1 LTPWPLESLNPICI
15 NMLSL
20 WGIFVTSF
28 IVALSG
34 ALMPGPVLT
43 VTISQSAAR
52 GWIVGPLVV
61 LGHGILELSLV
72 VAIVYGLGQFLAKGS
87 VIGVIGIIGGIVLLW
102 MGWGMVRDARKVS
115 LVLEGEKGTVLLHPV
130 WAGILSSLSNP
141 YWTVWWATIG
151 LSYIAF
157 SMKYGMVGISFFY
170 TGHILADLVW
180 YAFVSSLVHFG
191 KRWANDRA
199 FQVVIAVCGFMLLGF
214 GVYFGYSG
222 VKNFWN

>member
-1 LTPWPLESLNPICI
+1 
-15 NMLSL
+15 MLAL

-28 IVALSG
+28 IIGLSG

-43 VTISQSAAR
+43 VTISQSATR
-52 GWIVGPLVV
+52 GWMVGPLVV

-72 VAIVYGLGQFLAKGS
+72 VAIVYGLGQVLTHGS
-87 VIGVIGIIGGIVLLW
+87 VIGAIGISGGIVLLW
-102 MGWGMVRDARKVS
+102 MGGSMLRGARKVS
-115 LVLEGEKGTVLLHPV
+115 LVFQGEKGTASLHPV

-141 YWTVWWATIG
+141 YWIVWWATIG

-157 SMKYGMVGISFFY
+157 SMKYGMMGISSFY
-170 TGHILADLVW
+170 TGHILSDLVW

-199 FQVVIAVCGFMLLGF
+199 YQTLIAICGVLLLGF

-222 VKNFWN
+222 VKSFWK

>member
-1 LTPWPLESLNPICI
+1 
-15 NMLSL
+15 MLSL

-34 ALMPGPVLT
+34 ALMPGPMLT
-43 VTISQSAAR
+43 VTISQAATR

-72 VAIVYGLGQFLAKGS
+72 VAIAYGLGQFLARAS
-87 VIGVIGIIGGIVLLW
+87 VIGTIGVVGGIVLLW
-102 MGWGMVRDARKVS
+102 MGWSMVRNARKVS
-115 LVLEGEKGTVLLHPV
+115 LVFEGKKGTVSLHPV

-157 SMKYGMVGISFFY
+157 SMKYGTLGISFFF

-180 YAFVSSLVHFG
+180 YAFVAAVIYFG
-191 KRWANDRA
+191 KRWVGDRGFRA
-199 FQVVIAVCGFMLLGF
+199 VIALCGILLLIF
-214 GVYFGYSG
+214 GAYFGYSG
-222 VKNFWN
+222 IKNFL

>member
-1 LTPWPLESLNPICI
+1 
-15 NMLSL
+15 MLAL

-28 IVALSG
+28 IIGLSG

-43 VTISQSAAR
+43 VTISQSATR
-52 GWIVGPLVV
+52 GWMVGPLVV

-72 VAIVYGLGQFLAKGS
+72 VAIVYGLGQVLTHGS
-87 VIGVIGIIGGIVLLW
+87 VIGAIGISGGIVLLW
-102 MGWGMVRDARKVS
+102 MGGSMLRGARKVS
-115 LVLEGEKGTVLLHPV
+115 LVFEGEKGTASLHPV

-141 YWTVWWATIG
+141 YWIVWWATIG
-151 LSYIAF
+151 LSYIGF
-157 SMKYGMVGISFFY
+157 SMKYGMMGISSFY
-170 TGHILADLVW
+170 TGHILSDLVW

-199 FQVVIAVCGFMLLGF
+199 YQTLIAICGVLLLGF

-222 VKNFWN
+222 VKSFWN

>member
-1 LTPWPLESLNPICI
+1 
-15 NMLSL
+15 MLSL

-34 ALMPGPVLT
+34 ALMPGPMLT
-43 VTISQSAAR
+43 VTISQAATR

-61 LGHGILELSLV
+61 LGHGILELTLV
-72 VAIVYGLGQFLAKGS
+72 VAIAYGLGQFLAKAS
-87 VIGVIGIIGGIVLLW
+87 VIGAIGVVGGIVLLW
-102 MGWGMVRDARKVS
+102 MGWSMVRNARKVS
-115 LVLEGEKGTVLLHPV
+115 LVFEGKKGTVSLHPV

-157 SMKYGMVGISFFY
+157 SMKYGTLGISFFF

-180 YAFVSSLVHFG
+180 YAFVAALIYFG
-191 KRWANDRA
+191 KRWVGDRGFRA
-199 FQVVIAVCGFMLLGF
+199 VIALCGILLLIF
-214 GVYFGYSG
+214 GAYFGYSG
-222 VKNFWN
+222 IKNFL

>member
-1 LTPWPLESLNPICI
+1 
-15 NMLSL
+15 MLAL

-28 IVALSG
+28 IIGLSG

-43 VTISQSAAR
+43 VTISQSATR
-52 GWIVGPLVV
+52 GWMVGPLVV

-72 VAIVYGLGQFLAKGS
+72 VAIVYGLGQVLTHGS
-87 VIGVIGIIGGIVLLW
+87 VIGAIGISGGIVLLW
-102 MGWGMVRDARKVS
+102 MGGSMLRGARKVS
-115 LVLEGEKGTVLLHPV
+115 LVFQGEKGTASLHPV

-141 YWTVWWATIG
+141 YWIVWWATIG

-157 SMKYGMVGISFFY
+157 SMKYGMMGISSFY
-170 TGHILADLVW
+170 TGHILSDLVW

-199 FQVVIAVCGFMLLGF
+199 YQTLIAICGVLLLGF

-222 VKNFWN
+222 VKSFWN

>member
-1 LTPWPLESLNPICI
+1 
-15 NMLSL
+15 MLSL

-34 ALMPGPVLT
+34 ALMPGPMLT
-43 VTISQSAAR
+43 VTISQAATR

-61 LGHGILELSLV
+61 LGHGILELTLV
-72 VAIVYGLGQFLAKGS
+72 VAISYGLGQFLAKAS
-87 VIGVIGIIGGIVLLW
+87 VIGTIGVVGGIVLLW
-102 MGWGMVRDARKVS
+102 MGWSMVRNARKVS
-115 LVLEGEKGTVLLHPV
+115 LVLERKKGTESLHPV

-157 SMKYGMVGISFFY
+157 SIKYGILGISFFF

-180 YAFVSSLVHFG
+180 YAFVAAVIYFG
-191 KRWANDRA
+191 KRWVGDRGFRA
-199 FQVVIAVCGFMLLGF
+199 VIALCGILLLIF
-214 GVYFGYSG
+214 GAYFGYSG
-222 VKNFWN
+222 IKNFL

>member
-1 LTPWPLESLNPICI
+1 
-15 NMLSL
+15 MFAL

-28 IVALSG
+28 IVGLSG

-43 VTISQSAAR
+43 VTISQSASR

-72 VAIVYGLGQFLAKGS
+72 IAIVYGLGQVLTKGS
-87 VIGVIGIIGGIVLLW
+87 VIGAIGIIGGTVLLW
-102 MGWGMVRDARKVS
+102 MGWSMLRDARKVS
-115 LVLEGEKGTVLLHPV
+115 LILEGEKGMASLHPV
-130 WAGILSSLSNP
+130 WAGILSSISNP
-141 YWTVWWATIG
+141 YWIVWWATIG

-157 SMKYGMVGISFFY
+157 SMKYGTLGVSFFY
-170 TGHILADLVW
+170 TGHILSDLAW

-199 FQVVIAVCGFMLLGF
+199 YQNVIAICGVMLLGF

-222 VKNFWN
+222 VNSFWN

>member
-1 LTPWPLESLNPICI
+1 
-15 NMLSL
+15 MLSL

-34 ALMPGPVLT
+34 ALMPGPMLT
-43 VTISQSAAR
+43 VTISQSATR

-72 VAIVYGLGQFLAKGS
+72 VAIAYGLGQFLAKAS
-87 VIGVIGIIGGIVLLW
+87 VIGTIGVVGGIVLLW
-102 MGWGMVRDARKVS
+102 MGWSMVRNARKVS
-115 LVLEGEKGTVLLHPV
+115 LVLEGKKGTVSLHPV

-157 SMKYGMVGISFFY
+157 SMKYGTLGISFFF

-180 YAFVSSLVHFG
+180 YAFVAALIYFG
-191 KRWANDRA
+191 KRWVGDRGFRA
-199 FQVVIAVCGFMLLGF
+199 VIALCGILLLIF

-222 VKNFWN
+222 IKNFL

>member
-1 LTPWPLESLNPICI
+1 MFALF
-15 NMLSL
+15 
-20 WGIFVTSF
+20 GIFVTSF
-28 IVALSG
+28 IVGLSG

-72 VAIVYGLGQFLAKGS
+72 VAIVYGLGQILTHGS
-87 VIGVIGIIGGIVLLW
+87 VIGAIGISGGTVLLW
-102 MGWGMVRDARKVS
+102 MGGSMLRDARKVS
-115 LVLEGEKGTVLLHPV
+115 LALEGEKGASSIHPV
-130 WAGILSSLSNP
+130 WAGILFSVSNP
-141 YWTVWWATIG
+141 YWIVWWATIG

-157 SMKYGMVGISFFY
+157 SMKYGIWGISFFY
-170 TGHILADLVW
+170 TGHILSDLAW

-199 FQVVIAVCGFMLLGF
+199 YQTVIAICGVLLLAF

-222 VKNFWN
+222 VKSFWN

>member
-1 LTPWPLESLNPICI
+1 MLT
-15 NMLSL
+15 L

-28 IVALSG
+28 IIGLSG

-43 VTISQSAAR
+43 VTISQSATR
-52 GWIVGPLVV
+52 GWMVGPLVV

-72 VAIVYGLGQFLAKGS
+72 VAIVYGLGQVLTHGS
-87 VIGVIGIIGGIVLLW
+87 VIGAIGISGGIVLLW
-102 MGWGMVRDARKVS
+102 MGGSMLRGARKVS
-115 LVLEGEKGTVLLHPV
+115 LVFEGEKGAAALHPV
-130 WAGILSSLSNP
+130 WAGILFSLSNP
-141 YWTVWWATIG
+141 YWIVWWATIG

-157 SMKYGMVGISFFY
+157 SMKYGMMGISSFY
-170 TGHILADLVW
+170 TGHILSDLVW

-199 FQVVIAVCGFMLLGF
+199 YQTLIAICGVLLLGF

-222 VKNFWN
+222 VKSFWG

>member
-1 LTPWPLESLNPICI
+1 
-15 NMLSL
+15 MLAL

-28 IVALSG
+28 IIGLSG

-43 VTISQSAAR
+43 VTISQSATR
-52 GWIVGPLVV
+52 GWMVGPLVV

-72 VAIVYGLGQFLAKGS
+72 VAIVYGLGQVLTHGS
-87 VIGVIGIIGGIVLLW
+87 VIGAIGISGGIVLLW
-102 MGWGMVRDARKVS
+102 MGGSMLRGARKVS
-115 LVLEGEKGTVLLHPV
+115 LVFQGEKGTASLHPV

-141 YWTVWWATIG
+141 YWIVWWATIG

-157 SMKYGMVGISFFY
+157 SMKYGMMGISSFY
-170 TGHILADLVW
+170 TGHILSDLVW

-199 FQVVIAVCGFMLLGF
+199 YQALIAICGVLLLGF

-222 VKNFWN
+222 VKSFWN

>member
-1 LTPWPLESLNPICI
+1 
-15 NMLSL
+15 MLSL

-34 ALMPGPVLT
+34 ALMPGPMLT
-43 VTISQSAAR
+43 VTISQSATR

-72 VAIVYGLGQFLAKGS
+72 VAIAYGLGQFLAKAS
-87 VIGVIGIIGGIVLLW
+87 VIGTIGVVGGIVLLW
-102 MGWGMVRDARKVS
+102 MGWSMVRNARKVS
-115 LVLEGEKGTVLLHPV
+115 LVLEGKKGTVSLHPV

-157 SMKYGMVGISFFY
+157 SMKYGTLGISIFF

-180 YAFVSSLVHFG
+180 YSFVAALIYFG
-191 KRWANDRA
+191 KRWVGDRGFRA
-199 FQVVIAVCGFMLLGF
+199 VIALCGILLLIF
-214 GVYFGYSG
+214 GAYFGYSG
-222 VKNFWN
+222 IKNFL

>member
-1 LTPWPLESLNPICI
+1 
-15 NMLSL
+15 MLSL

-34 ALMPGPVLT
+34 ALMPGPMLT
-43 VTISQSAAR
+43 VTISQAATR

-72 VAIVYGLGQFLAKGS
+72 VAIAYGLGQFLARAS
-87 VIGVIGIIGGIVLLW
+87 VIGTIGVVGGIVLLW
-102 MGWGMVRDARKVS
+102 MGGSMVRNARKVS
-115 LVLEGEKGTVLLHPV
+115 LVLEGKKGTASLHPV

-157 SMKYGMVGISFFY
+157 SMKYGTLGISFFF

-180 YAFVSSLVHFG
+180 YAFVAALIYFG
-191 KRWANDRA
+191 KLWVGDRGFRA
-199 FQVVIAVCGFMLLGF
+199 VIALCGILLLIF
-214 GVYFGYSG
+214 GAYFGYSG
-222 VKNFWN
+222 IKNFL